1 MEWLISDRWECTN
14 VGFSLVALLLTI
26 VEIAK
31 YAGDVLTPFML
42 LATHVIK
49 LTLAFANLGLDI
61 VVYLQR
67 REREYSIVGLA
78 IDCGLL

>member
-1 MEWLISDRWECTN
+1 MNDRWECTN

-31 YAGDVLTPFML
+31 YSGDALTPFMM

-49 LTLAFANLGLDI
+49 LTLAFANLGLDV
-61 VVYLQR
+61 VVYRQR
-67 REREYSIVGLA
+67 SEKEYSVVGLA